1 MNEIQLHRIDL
12 NLLVTFEALMEE
24 STLAAAADRLAITP
38 SAVSHAL
45 GRLRTQLNDPLLVKV
60 GGRMQPSPYALELIE
75 EVRPVLRS
83 LRRMLAPRDPFDPA
97 TGDRVFRIMV
107 PSFPALVT
115 AVVARARA
123 EAPGVMLEWVNVSA
137 QVYDAVA
144 DGLIDLA
151 HVGGDLRLPHGLDE
165 ADVAPFEW
173 YSFARADHPAVSDW
187 GPEAWARWPHLQ
199 VKIATT
205 TRSPVD
211 EQPGEPATARRIGAK
226 IGEFSSVGAVLAE
239 SDFLTTLPAVLMA
252 SQMEM
257 YGLAAL
263 TPPVAPERFR
273 VRFVWSSR
281 LTRDPGNLWL
291 RRLVMETYSAVQAEA
306 NAAVAARVLPLCAP
320 SG

>member
-1 MNEIQLHRIDL
+1 
-12 NLLVTFEALMEE
+12 
-24 STLAAAADRLAITP
+24 
-38 SAVSHAL
+38 
-45 GRLRTQLNDPLLVKV
+45 
-60 GGRMQPSPYALELIE
+60 
-75 EVRPVLRS
+75 
-83 LRRMLAPRDPFDPA
+83 
-97 TGDRVFRIMV
+97 
-107 PSFPALVT
+107 
-115 AVVARARA
+115 
-123 EAPGVMLEWVNVSA
+123 
-137 QVYDAVA
+137 
-144 DGLIDLA
+144 
-151 HVGGDLRLPHGLDE
+151 
-165 ADVAPFEW
+165 
-173 YSFARADHPAVSDW
+173 VSDW

-211 EQPGEPATARRIGAK
+211 EQPGEPATARRIGVK

-263 TPPVAPERFR
+263 TPPVAPEQFR
-273 VRFVWSSR
+273 TRFVWSSR